1 MKDIDPA
8 EMDYLLQFIYMGE
21 VDIPSAD
28 LERLVKISKDLGI
41 VGMDAVTDKE
51 AEGKRASKAA
61 KRKLTP
67 SRELSKKVKVEADVD
82 TDSLYDEDE
91 DFIDECPNEN
101 DIDEEF
107 SGTIQTGAS
116 GC

>member
-21 VDIPSAD
+21 VEIPSAD

-41 VGMDAVTDKE
+41 VGMDAVKE
-51 AEGKRASKAA
+51 KEVEGKRASRKA

-67 SRELSKKVKVEADVD
+67 SQEMPKKAKVEADVD

-91 DFIDECPNEN
+91 DFIDECPN
-101 DIDEEF
+101 DEDF